1 MLYYVVLSSAMHYSY
16 VCCTIISTSAW
27 SVICDCTLGCIVSL
41 FDCSLSL
48 LKRITVTS
56 AVRERLFSQVVECSV
71 ELSRLISGVLHP
83 PIVQIYPPIS
93 VSETAAPPPHILYKN
108 DGMQSQSVFNNYYQ
122 TVLHMQVHCNQ
133 LPNREARG
141 G

>member
-1 MLYYVVLSSAMHYSY
+1 MLYYVVFSSAMHYSY

-27 SVICDCTLGCIVSL
+27 WLCDGILGCIVSL

-56 AVRERLFSQVVECSV
+56 AVHERLFSQVVERSV
-71 ELSRLISGVLHP
+71 ELSRPILGVLHP
-83 PIVQIYPPIS
+83 PIVQIYPPPIS
-93 VSETAAPPPHILYKN
+93 VSETAAPPVYKN

-122 TVLHMQVHCNQ
+122 TSRLVLWTPCTP
-133 LPNREARG
+133 LF
-141 G
+141 